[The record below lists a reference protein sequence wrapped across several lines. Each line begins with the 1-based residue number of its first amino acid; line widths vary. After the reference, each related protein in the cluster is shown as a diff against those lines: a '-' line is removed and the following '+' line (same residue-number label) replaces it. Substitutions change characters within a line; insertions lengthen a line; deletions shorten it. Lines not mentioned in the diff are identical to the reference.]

1 MASIVQHSKPKPA
14 PAITI
19 DGNILHAVWTQRNSW
34 YESTDEWRAQLATV
48 LNLSFVGFIA
58 AEMDFLFDYFHGPD
72 IFTMRRRFNIS
83 GSVHSVLISPT
94 PQQML
99 EEGNL
104 GRTAKTAVSLSEV
117 VIHHFATLDD
127 THRLFF
133 NTLET
138 LPRPTPMQFGDDLAT
153 TEGLASGDDDAFSVS
168 TRNIAALEEEHNYS
182 NTRCR
187 DRDGPRNFQK
197 FPTGHPKQ
205 VDTSKCRLLEEVD
218 ISNFT
223 RPTQEMIVGGN
234 YQRRAYGEFWR
245 DVMMGRTCPDVKGD
259 LVVEFVGMVEGV
271 AFKMQYYLAKRHP
284 IDVKRRYEECFC
296 PSLENPSNIS
306 MGDLIYVEG
315 RIPPSLKGDEREL
328 HKAAVKATLRVDSI
342 KMFDTFR

>member
-1 MASIVQHSKPKPA
+1 MASINQHSKPKPS
-14 PAITI
+14 PAVTI
-19 DGNILHAVWTQRNSW
+19 EGNILHAVWTKRNCW
-34 YESTDEWRAQLATV
+34 YESADEWRAQLATV
-48 LNLSFVGFIA
+48 LNFSFIGFIV
-58 AEMDFLFDYFHGPD
+58 AEITLFLDYFHGPEV
-72 IFTMRRRFNIS
+72 FTLQRRFNIS
-83 GSVHSVLISPT
+83 GSVHGVIASPT

-138 LPRPTPMQFGDDLAT
+138 LPRPTPMQFGDDLAP
-153 TEGLASGDDDAFSVS
+153 TEGLTGDDDAFSVS
-168 TRNIAALEEEHNYS
+168 TRNIAALEENVAYS
-182 NTRCR
+182 NTRIR
-187 DRDGPRNFQK
+187 ERSMPRNFKK

-218 ISNFT
+218 ISDF
-223 RPTQEMIVGGN
+223 PLPSLEMLVGGN

-245 DVMMGRTCPDVKGD
+245 DVMMGRTCPDVRGD
-259 LVVEFVGMVEGV
+259 LVVEFVGTIQGT
-271 AFKMQYYLAKRHP
+271 AFNMQYYLSKRHP
-284 IDVKRRYEECFC
+284 ISIKRRYEERFC

-306 MGDLIYVEG
+306 MGDLIYTEG
-315 RIPPSLKGDEREL
+315 RIPSSLKGAEREAF
-328 HKAAVKATLRVDSI
+328 KVAVKDTLKIDSI
-342 KMFDTFR
+342 KLFDTI